1 MYLPPTE
8 KKWPVQLGAQ
18 EDQTSAE
25 VASGSKKV
33 SALNNPQLG
42 QVNKSMATAK
52 RRTPSNTQKLD
63 CSDKRGLTP
72 GHTDLSAST
81 SADSADEDRNQDDIQ
96 IKILK

>member
-8 KKWPVQLGAQ
+8 KKCPVQLGAQ

-33 SALNNPQLG
+33 GALNN
-42 QVNKSMATAK
+42 S
-52 RRTPSNTQKLD
+52 
-63 CSDKRGLTP
+63 
-72 GHTDLSAST
+72 
-81 SADSADEDRNQDDIQ
+81 QDDIQ